1 MALKAY
7 ACPRCLTL
15 SAEMESG
22 DGGCHTCTPTPFARG
37 LELRV
42 KELEAMVESMD
53 CRLVGR
59 VGELSG
65 SHCPLE
71 KPCDRC
77 VAERRVAELTN
88 ACAVQG
94 LAIEGLETRNK
105 YMELRIRERDRY
117 RNALNRI
124 LCETPGTTDCDF
136 LYEIAR
142 EALGWT
148 K

>member
-1 MALKAY
+1 MAMKAY

-15 SAEMESG
+15 YAEMESG
-22 DGGCHTCTPTPFARG
+22 DGGAHTCTPTPFARG

-53 CRLVGR
+53 CCLVGR
-59 VGELSG
+59 VGEMSG
-65 SHCPLE
+65 SHCPSD

-77 VAERRVAELTN
+77 VAERRIAKLDRIANE
-88 ACAVQG
+88 AVDKNHKQ
-94 LAIEGLETRNK
+94 A
-105 YMELRIRERDRY
+105 LRFSTCEAERDRY